1 MGERGGGRWWSNGWV
16 TEQPQP
22 ACLPACWLHRAALR
36 GDLRACL
43 LLPPTRRAGITI
55 STGAGLCE
63 VHWPGQAVV
72 MTQPRINQVRLPC
85 RSIVA
90 RTCGATLPL
99 CAHCHCMLTATVCS
113 LPLCANCHGV
123 LTATVGVTVYCI
135 VRAS

>member
-1 MGERGGGRWWSNGWV
+1 MGHRA
-16 TEQPQP
+16 TA

-90 RTCGATLPL
+90 RTCGATLPR
-99 CAHCHCMLTATVCS
+99 CAHCHCRCDCILHCESELKS
-113 LPLCANCHGV
+113 LKGKWLVISNE
-123 LTATVGVTVYCI
+123 L
-135 VRAS
+135 